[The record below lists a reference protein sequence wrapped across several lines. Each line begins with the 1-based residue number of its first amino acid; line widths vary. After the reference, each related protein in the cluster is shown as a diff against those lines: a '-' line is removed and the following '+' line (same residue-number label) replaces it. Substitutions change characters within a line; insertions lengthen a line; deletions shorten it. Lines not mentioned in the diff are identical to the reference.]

1 MLTYLPY
8 ETETLT
14 ETLACCR
21 AAAEIGI
28 SCNTVHL
35 LQHAPRLTSCAPIE
49 FDPFLPFLTFL
60 NFVPFVSLPD
70 VARTVI
76 IHCFFVGI
84 QYIYIYR
91 IQNLEFFLMV
101 YCYCWNN
108 EIRWMGRFKFGIRV
122 FCLQYFFHTVCRVTN
137 LILVIYNEWGIRVY
151 FIVKD
156 FVRIY
161 DIMKIFVILSTAVV
175 YALLE
180 I

>member
-60 NFVPFVSLPD
+60 NFVSFIFVHFSTRCC
-70 VARTVI
+70 AHSYI

-84 QYIYIYR
+84 QCIWDTKFR
-91 IQNLEFFLMV
+91 VFFNIVETMRYV
-101 YCYCWNN
+101 EWH
-108 EIRWMGRFKFGIRV
+108 MGCFKFGIRV
-122 FCLQYFFHTVCRVTN
+122 FCLQYFFDTVCCVIWYWLYITN
-137 LILVIYNEWGIRVY
+137 GSYALFYR
-151 FIVKD
+151 
-156 FVRIY
+156 
-161 DIMKIFVILSTAVV
+161 VILF
-175 YALLE
+175 
-180 I
+180 